1 MMKELVDP
9 TSSNPNVDK
18 RVIQGELLNGV
29 APSKGT
35 PQPKVPSV
43 TTPPDSRNLRGDREI
58 FLDATPKQ
66 AEKEDIDEQD
76 TANIEELID

>member
-1 MMKELVDP
+1 MMKELDNP

-18 RVIQGELLNGV
+18 KVVQGELLNGV

-43 TTPPDSRNLRGDREI
+43 TSAPDSRNLRADREI
-58 FLDATPKQ
+58 FLDATPQ
-66 AEKEDIDEQD
+66 QVEKEDKDEQD
-76 TANIEELID
+76 IEELID